1 MACRIWS
8 GRVPPA
14 FTTEKMTGSVGH
26 KEARLEARKGRELL
40 FASYP

>member
-1 MACRIWS
+1 MAATSR
-8 GRVPPA
+8 GRLPPA

-26 KEARLEARKGRELL
+26 GEARLKARKGRGLL